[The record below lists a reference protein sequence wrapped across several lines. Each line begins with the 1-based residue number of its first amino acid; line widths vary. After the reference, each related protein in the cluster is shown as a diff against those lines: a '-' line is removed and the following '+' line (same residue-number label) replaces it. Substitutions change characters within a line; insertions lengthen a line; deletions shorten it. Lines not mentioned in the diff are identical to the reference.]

1 MRLPLLTDTIPLIC
15 YNAAMTE
22 IEKFLT
28 DIQKTIKYE
37 RQNSGKVDYNKISKN
52 IRNLFER
59 NAAISG
65 LSASVFEYWE
75 NTYIYKSTQEE
86 PGEKSCLKLAAML
99 AFLHDDDEFSEEL
112 TNDDWNELGRL
123 VNFES
128 EDLDL
133 DVLQNLMKILVSKG
147 AY

>member
-1 MRLPLLTDTIPLIC
+1 
-15 YNAAMTE
+15 MTE
-22 IEKFLT
+22 IEKFFT
-28 DIQKTIKYE
+28 DLQKSIKHE
-37 RQNSGKVDYNKISKN
+37 RQNSGKVVYGKIRSN

-59 NAAISG
+59 NAGIPG

-75 NTYIYKSTQEE
+75 NTYIYNSTAEE
-86 PGEKSCLKLAAML
+86 PGEKFCLKLAAML
-99 AFLHDDDEFSEEL
+99 AFLQDDDEFSEEL
-112 TNDDWNELGRL
+112 NQDDWNELGRL

-128 EDLDL
+128 EDLDI

>member
-1 MRLPLLTDTIPLIC
+1 MYTDTNSRIC
-15 YNAAMTE
+15 YNASMTE

-59 NAAISG
+59 NAAIPG

-75 NTYIYKSTQEE
+75 NSCIFNSTEEE
-86 PGEKSCLKLAAML
+86 PSEKSCLKLAAML
-99 AFLHDDDEFSEEL
+99 AFLQDDDEFFEEL
-112 TNDDWNELGRL
+112 TQDDWNELGRL